1 MASNIIEAFGSG
13 PTSQSSFLLSNIL
26 RSLGARSFAQEMFK
40 VLPQLQAATE
50 GFVHH
55 LGTQIRFSLLP
66 FPPDQPPNGE
76 PMVTG
81 FLRQALQATQAQ
93 LDAGTLDGR
102 VLFLTYLKAL
112 LANTP
117 EILTIEASHPNGVVW
132 DPLGPTPFTDW
143 ARPNATISF
152 RFRGVEERVE
162 DPSAPEVRRALL
174 TRTVPPDL
182 FEKLMPHMD
191 SLVAND

>member
-13 PTSQSSFLLSNIL
+13 PASQSSFLLSNIL
-26 RSLGARSFAQEMFK
+26 RSLGTRSFALEMFK

-55 LGTQIRFSLLP
+55 LGTQLRFSLFP
-66 FPPDQPPNGE
+66 FPPEQPPNGE
-76 PMVTG
+76 PMVTS
-81 FLRQALQATQAQ
+81 FLRHALEATQAQ
-93 LDAGTLDGR
+93 LDAGTHDGR
-102 VLFLTYLKAL
+102 VLILSYLKAL

-117 EILTIEASHPNGVVW
+117 EVLTIEASHPYGGVW
-132 DPLGPTPFTDW
+132 DPLGPTSFTDW
-143 ARPNATISF
+143 ARPNATITF
-152 RFRGVEERVE
+152 RFRGLEERVE

-174 TRTVPPDL
+174 ARAVPPDL
-182 FEKLMPHMD
+182 LAKLVPDMD